1 MKKGFKMG
9 LALVFVAA
17 AVALVALYACNP
29 PSPSSTCN
37 TTLKPGDDL
46 KCSVDGRTFY
56 LYAPKNYN
64 ASQPTALIVD
74 AHGAA
79 ESASAHAGLGDEYC
93 TPGTPSLCFPAYGS
107 GWRKEA
113 EMPGAGFIVITPQGR
128 NNIWSPSD
136 EDFILNA
143 VAQVKRIANIDP
155 KKVYISG
162 ISNGGLLSY
171 WVGCPNTDV
180 FSGLAPVSGGS
191 DCDSLGKALPVITF
205 DAQPDFAY
213 QTSVSASDT
222 MVDLNNCRSG
232 PTTWLTVDKNYT
244 EAACYDDPYSNNP
257 KLVPCSSI
265 TPAIQP
271 TVCKRWYN
279 CDRGVEVV
287 FCDVAPGNSHGAGNE
302 ATDAHVLYYNASHL
316 SLPSL
321 AWRFF
326 KSMPDGGSSSSSS
339 SSSSGGCR

>member
-1 MKKGFKMG
+1 MKRKGFEWALGMVLL
-9 LALVFVAA
+9 LAIAALFVA
-17 AVALVALYACNP
+17 YACVP
-29 PSPSSTCN
+29 DTGSTCN
-37 TTLKPGDDL
+37 STLKPGDDL
-46 KCSVDGRTFY
+46 KCSVGGRDFY

-64 ASQPTALIVD
+64 PNQPTALIVD

-79 ESASAHAGLGDEYC
+79 ESASAHAGLGDDYC

-128 NNIWSPSD
+128 NNVWAQSD
-136 EDFILNA
+136 EDFILDA
-143 VAQVKRIANIDP
+143 VAQVKRIANINAS
-155 KKVYISG
+155 KVYISG

-171 WVGCPNTDV
+171 WVGCPNTNV
-180 FSGLAPVSGGS
+180 FSGLAPISGGA
-191 DCDSLGKALPVITF
+191 DCRSVAKALPVITF

-213 QTSVSASDT
+213 QTAVSASDT

-232 PTTWLTVDKNYT
+232 PATWLTVDKNYN
-244 EAACYDDPYSNNP
+244 EAVCYDNPYSNTP

-265 TPAIQP
+265 TPAIEP

-302 ATDAHVLYYNASHL
+302 AVDAHVLYYNDSHL
-316 SLPSL
+316 NLPSL

-326 KSMPDGGSSSSSS
+326 QSMPDGGSGSS
-339 SSSSGGCR
+339 SSSSGGCN